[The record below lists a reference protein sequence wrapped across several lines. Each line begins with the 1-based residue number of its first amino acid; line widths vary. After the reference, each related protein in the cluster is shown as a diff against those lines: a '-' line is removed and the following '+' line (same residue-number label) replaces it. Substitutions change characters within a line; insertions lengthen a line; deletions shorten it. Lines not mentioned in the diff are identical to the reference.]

1 MSVPIAGPTLPDYTF
16 VPEKYPVLI
25 LSDVGTVIAAG
36 IESMIYTGRID
47 LKSCGMAGLIGIVSR
62 YIEKFIADQNSSQKF
77 FSNDY
82 REQKNQLIVFT
93 ITYLLTSRS
102 KNALRY
108 AFMTVH
114 SDLLGKWRTDHCS
127 VCEHQL
133 GPSSGQRDQPITQ

>member
-1 MSVPIAGPTLPDYTF
+1 MSDAPVFGPVLP
-16 VPEKYPVLI
+16 PHMLPPSEKYPVLI

-36 IESMIYTGRID
+36 IESMIYTNRID

-114 SDLLGKWRTDHCS
+114 SDLLGKWMVESMTEDRS
-127 VCEHQL
+127 L
-133 GPSSGQRDQPITQ
+133 FSM